1 MFYLISFLF
10 VLRKVLAVQ
19 RKILM
24 QNKIF
29 VDGEGV
35 DLRLDRANVLCRRRH
50 KLTKIFFSMPYN
62 ENSGSDVK
70 ID

>member
-1 MFYLISFLF
+1 
-10 VLRKVLAVQ
+10 
-19 RKILM
+19 M

-29 VDGEGV
+29 VDGEDV
-35 DLRLDRANVLCRRRH
+35 DLRLDRANVLCQRRH

-62 ENSGSDVK
+62 ENNGSGIK

>member
-1 MFYLISFLF
+1 
-10 VLRKVLAVQ
+10 
-19 RKILM
+19 M